1 MATVF
6 KNKLEAGIGTT
17 EVEIIDVSALAR
29 ATVIG
34 MSLTNLTEDPVL
46 VSIRVENT
54 VETAPNDSAYFVKN
68 VQIPPNQSLRV
79 INGGEKLVLSGNMKV
94 HVQSN
99 VDDSVDL
106 VASYVEIV

>member
-1 MATVF
+1 MATLF

-17 EVEIIDVSALAR
+17 EIEVIDIGALAR

-34 MSLTNLTEDPVL
+34 MSFSNQTADVVL
-46 VSIRVENT
+46 VSIRIENT
-54 VETAPNDSAYFVKN
+54 AEAPPNNSAYFVKN
-68 VQIPPNQSLRV
+68 IIVPPNQSLRV

-94 HVQSN
+94 HVQASI
-99 VDDSVDL
+99 DDSLDM

>member
-17 EVEIIDVSALAR
+17 EIEVIDVTALAR

-34 MSLTNLTEDPVL
+34 MSFSNQTADIVS

-54 VETAPNDSAYFVKN
+54 TETAPNDSAYFVKN
-68 VQIPPNQSLRV
+68 VQIPPYQSLRV
-79 INGGEKLVLSGNMKV
+79 INGGEKLVLAGNMKV
-94 HVQSN
+94 HVQAS
-99 VDDSVDL
+99 VDDSLDM